1 MKIVGLMIDDVN
13 VMLANQGLHVHVTEP
28 VEAKLVELGYDPA
41 MGARPL
47 RRVIQEQIED
57 RIADFYLAH
66 NNVKNLVAKIENG
79 DITLDEESPAAPAT
93 NETDT
98 KK

>member
-1 MKIVGLMIDDVN
+1 ME
-13 VMLANQGLHVHVTEP
+13 LADLLWVLTT
-28 VEAKLVELGYDPA
+28 ASYS
-41 MGARPL
+41 
-47 RRVIQEQIED
+47 EQIED

-93 NETDT
+93 NETET